1 MEKGAMHLQSL
12 THTIKYILQPNNSYQ
27 IYIPFYASQPFWGF
41 STLPQAQYIL
51 PFMPEYPADR
61 PVRCV
66 QLRSIRHRRP

>member
-27 IYIPFYASQPFWGF
+27 IYIPFYASQPFWCF

-61 PVRCV
+61 LVRCV
-66 QLRSIRHRRP
+66 